1 MNESTKTF
9 LFVGVAAACVA
20 AAVATRPQ
28 AIDLEREAQSRT
40 GKPLVV
46 KFDPEQAARLR
57 ITRFNEE
64 TATLSEF
71 EVAERDG
78 VWTLPSKSGYPADA
92 EKQMGEAA
100 AGVMDREV
108 LRIASKLPADH
119 EEYGVVDPKSSKL
132 AVGQTGVGVRVA
144 MLDGSDKP
152 LIDLIIGKEVKGS
165 ENQRYVR
172 LADQDVVYVV
182 DVDPSKFPTKF
193 DDWIEDDLLKI
204 NPWDLE
210 QVTLDNY
217 SASAELAMTA
227 DGRIVPQLK
236 QSYDDQMTLT
246 YDDGA
251 GEWQAKRIA
260 VYDNLKQGYDEVELS
275 AEQEL
280 DPDKLREL
288 KDALDNLKIVD
299 VERKPEG
306 LSGSLKAGEDFLKDT
321 ATIESLARRGFLA
334 VGRRGGGVELISS
347 EGEFVATMKD
357 GVEYVLRFGGLQAD
371 EDEAAQPAAGADP
384 DASADGAPEEAGGVN
399 RYLFVMARFDE
410 NAIEKPE
417 LEELPALPEGAQEPK
432 DESANDEPAD
442 DEPAKDD
449 ADTPDADKPAD
460 DEADGEAG
468 DEKKDDAAAEDADG
482 AAKAGN
488 SELVDEVIAQRK
500 EIEQSNQRKLDA
512 YQEKIKA
519 GQERV
524 KELNARFGDW
534 YYVISNQVYQKI
546 HLTHKDV
553 IKTKEAPEGEAAS
566 ESAPPAGA
574 GGIQGLPNLGGMLG
588 GPGGPPNAPAET
600 TPDPAAEEMTPE
612 AEGSDEAEPSKEE
625 SEPSAKDAEPSVEDA
640 EPSAED
646 AEPSAEESEPSAEDA
661 EPSAENAEPASE
673 KMESEDAEPSAE
685 ESEPSAEESEPSAEK
700 PEASAEDGKQPAEPA
715 DEPDAPQSDPAEED
729 GAGR

>member
-1 MNESTKTF
+1 MTESTKTF
-9 LFVGVAAACVA
+9 VFVGVAALCVA

-40 GKPLVV
+40 GKPLVAR
-46 KFDPEQAARLR
+46 FDPEEAARLR

-119 EEYGVVDPKSSKL
+119 EQYGVVDPKSSKL

-144 MLDGSDKP
+144 MLGSSDKP
-152 LIDLIIGKEVKGS
+152 LIDLIIGKKVKDA

-182 DVDPSKFPTKF
+182 DVDPSKFSTKF

-204 NPWDLE
+204 NPWDLA
-210 QVTLDNY
+210 QVSLDNY
-217 SASAELAMTA
+217 SASAELGMTP

-236 QSYDDQMTLT
+236 QSFEDQLTLT

-251 GEWQAKRIA
+251 GEWQAKRMA
-260 VYDNLKQGYDEVELS
+260 VYDDVKQGYQEVSLS
-275 AEQEL
+275 EGQEL
-280 DPDKLREL
+280 DAEKLREL

-334 VGRRGGGVELISS
+334 VGRPGGGVELISS
-347 EGEFVATMKD
+347 EGEFTATMKD
-357 GVEYVLRFGGLQAD
+357 GVEYVLRFGDLQAD
-371 EDEAAQPAAGADP
+371 EEDPTDPAAGPEAAGSEAAGANPAD
-384 DASADGAPEEAGGVN
+384 ADSKDAGGVN
-399 RYLFVMARFDE
+399 RYLFVMAQFNED
-410 NAIEKPE
+410 AIEKPV
-417 LEELPALPEGAQEPK
+417 LEELPALPESKADAKE
-432 DESANDEPAD
+432 EPAS
-442 DEPAKDD
+442 ED
-449 ADTPDADKPAD
+449 AA
-460 DEADGEAG
+460 ADGEDAKQRDTEETDAVSDEPEAG
-468 DEKKDDAAAEDADG
+468 AEEAEKTDDAAEGDQEPEADEDGSD
-482 AAKAGN
+482 
-488 SELVDEVIAQRK
+488 ELLEEVIARRK
-500 EIEQSNQRKLDA
+500 EIEASNQRKLDA

-519 GQERV
+519 GKERV

-534 YYVISNQVYQKI
+534 YYVISNPVYQKI
-546 HLTHKDV
+546 HLTHDAVVKV
-553 IKTKEAPEGEAAS
+553 KEKPEGES
-566 ESAPPAGA
+566 EEGSTPPAGA

-588 GPGGPPNAPAET
+588 TGAPAADDNE
-600 TPDPAAEEMTPE
+600 PAMEESAPAAEDAAPE
-612 AEGSDEAEPSKEE
+612 AEETEPEAQET
-625 SEPSAKDAEPSVEDA
+625 
-640 EPSAED
+640 
-646 AEPSAEESEPSAEDA
+646 
-661 EPSAENAEPASE
+661 
-673 KMESEDAEPSAE
+673 EPSAE
-685 ESEPSAEESEPSAEK
+685 ESEPSAEESEPTAE
-700 PEASAEDGKQPAEPA
+700 EG
-715 DEPDAPQSDPAEED
+715 ED
-729 GAGR
+729 GADGEGPVEGGATP